1 MNRKPVTGR
10 RDKAKELSYPVEG
23 EDTLLPFLLTH
34 VKGKSRNNLKSLL
47 ARRLV
52 AVDGKPEHRFDHPL
66 SPGQTVTLLSV
77 SAPERESLPF
87 EILHEDAHL
96 IAINKP
102 AGLLSIAT
110 EKEKDRTAYHMVTD
124 YVKNQNM
131 DNRLFVI
138 HRLDRETSGV
148 LLFARDEET
157 KRAFQE
163 GWNDRVIRRGY
174 TAVVEGVP
182 KEEKGTVRSYL
193 IETATHLVFSGEPGP
208 NAKEAVT
215 HYRTLKTGGGFAMLE
230 IEIDTG
236 RKNQIRVHMKD
247 LGHPVAG
254 DKRYGAKANPLGRL
268 CLHAGEL
275 ILRHPLTGEEV
286 TFLARTPKEFHRLFR

>member
-1 MNRKPVTGR
+1 MSRKPVTGHR
-10 RDKAKELSYPVEG
+10 NKTKEPSYPVHE
-23 EDTLLPFLLTH
+23 EDTLLSFLLTH

-66 SPGQTVTLLSV
+66 VPGQTVTILSV
-77 SAPERESLPF
+77 SAPERTTLPF
-87 EILHEDAHL
+87 EILYEDAHL

-110 EKEKDRTAYHMVTD
+110 EKEKTRTAYHMVTD

-131 DNRLFVI
+131 DNRVFVI

-148 LLFARDEET
+148 LLFARDEAT
-157 KRAFQE
+157 KLAFQE
-163 GWNDRVIRRGY
+163 GWNDRIVRRGY

-182 KEEKGTVRSYL
+182 DEAKGTIRSFL
-193 IETATHLVFSGEPGP
+193 IETSTHMVFSGDPGP

-215 HYRTLKTGGGFAMLE
+215 RYRTLKTGGGYAMLDV
-230 IEIDTG
+230 EIDTG

-247 LGHPVAG
+247 LGHPIAG
-254 DKRYGAKANPLGRL
+254 DKRYDAKTNPLGRL

-275 ILRHPLTGEEV
+275 ILRHPLTGEEL
-286 TFLARTPKEFHRLFR
+286 TFRARTPKDFHRLFR